1 MRDPPGLGQVK
12 VLHILSGLWLGG
24 AETLLYRLVQRDSG
38 FEHEVICLGPRN
50 HYSGPLEQ
58 LGLKVHHLNMTSATS
73 HASGVLRL
81 NRLVRD
87 SKADIVQCW
96 MYRANTFGG
105 LAAKAAGIPVAWGIH
120 CSSLEPLGPVSRA
133 NVYLGGLLAPR
144 VADFVINCST
154 KSAELHERL
163 GYSGAPGAVIHNGY
177 DADAFFI
184 DDEARAATRH
194 RLGIDD
200 DMFVI
205 GSVARWHPQKDIPNL
220 LRAVEIVAS
229 EGVRLRCL
237 LMGRGLDLV
246 DPGFAAA
253 ARDCKCGLELLP
265 LGPRSD
271 LVDLARALD
280 LHVLASCGA
289 EAFPNVVA
297 ETMLSGVPNAVTD
310 IGDSALMVGE
320 TGWVV
325 PPRDP
330 KRLAGAILAAHKERT
345 GAPARWERR
354 RRDSRAQIADNFTF
368 ETMAVAYEALWR
380 GLAAKRLSA

>member
-1 MRDPPGLGQVK
+1 MRHPPRLK
-12 VLHILSGLWLGG
+12 PLRILHITSGLWLGG
-24 AETLLYRLVQRDSG
+24 AETLLYRLVQRDTDI
-38 FEHEVICLGPRN
+38 EHEVVCMGERN
-50 HYSGPLEQ
+50 YYSGPLEA
-58 LGLKVHHLNMTSATS
+58 LGIRVHHLNMTSP
-73 HASGVLRL
+73 ASYLGGAGRL
-81 NRLVRD
+81 YRLVRG
-87 SKADIVQCW
+87 SGADVVQCW

-105 LAAKAAGIPVAWGIH
+105 LAAKAAGMPVAWGIH
-120 CSSLEPLGPVSRA
+120 CSSLEPLGPISRA

-154 KSAELHERL
+154 KSAELHHRF
-163 GYSGAPGAVIHNGY
+163 GYSQAPGAVIHNGY
-177 DADAFFI
+177 DPTAFFI
-184 DDEARAATRH
+184 DDEARATTRR
-194 RLGIDD
+194 RLGIGD

-220 LRAVEIVAS
+220 LKAVEIVAS
-229 EGVRLRCL
+229 MGVRLRCL

-253 ARDCKCGLELLP
+253 ARDCGCGLELLP

-271 LVDLARALD
+271 LPDLARALD

-310 IGDSALMVGE
+310 IGDSALMVGDA
-320 TGWVV
+320 GWVV

-330 KRLAGAILAAHKERT
+330 QRIAEAILAAYRERT
-345 GAPARWERR
+345 DEPDRWEQRR
-354 RRDSRAQIADNFTF
+354 HTSRARIADNFTF
-368 ETMAVAYEALWR
+368 ETMASAYEDLWR
-380 GLAAKRLSA
+380 TLAKKSG

>member
-1 MRDPPGLGQVK
+1 MRNPPGLDRVK

-38 FEHEVICLGPRN
+38 FTHEVICLGERN
-50 HYSGPLEQ
+50 YYSGPIEQ
-58 LGLKVHHLNMTSATS
+58 LGVKVHHLNMASVGS
-73 HASGVLRL
+73 YASGALRL
-81 NRLVRD
+81 NRLVRE
-87 SKADIVQCW
+87 SGADVVQCW

-120 CSSLEPLGPVSRA
+120 CSSLEPLGRVSRA

-144 VADFVINCST
+144 VADFVINCSS
-154 KSAELHERL
+154 KSAELHEPL

-177 DADAFFI
+177 DPDAFFI
-184 DDEARAATRH
+184 DDLARARTRR

-229 EGVRLRCL
+229 KGVRLRCL

-253 ARDCKCGLELLP
+253 ARDSKCGLELLP

-271 LVDLARALD
+271 LADLARALD

-310 IGDSALMVGE
+310 IGDSALMVGD

-330 KRLAGAILAAHKERT
+330 NRLADAILAAYKERS
-345 GAPARWERR
+345 GDPPRWQQRR
-354 RRDSRAQIADNFTF
+354 LESRAQIADNFTF
-368 ETMAVAYEALWR
+368 ETMAKAYEELWR
-380 GLAAKRLSA
+380 SLAAKRLSA